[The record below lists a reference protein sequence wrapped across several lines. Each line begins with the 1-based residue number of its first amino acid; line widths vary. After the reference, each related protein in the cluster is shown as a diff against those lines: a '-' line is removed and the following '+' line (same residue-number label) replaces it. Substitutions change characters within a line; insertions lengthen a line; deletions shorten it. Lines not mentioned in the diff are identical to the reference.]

1 MPCCLSGNRN
11 RYLAKIDQQ
20 TQERLDTIIQQ
31 MARAQNITEV
41 LKATDQMTWV
51 GRMNSIQANVTETVN
66 EFTLNRLKKQ
76 GLPQLGGPCP
86 SPLTLAL
93 VAQESR
99 YPHR

>member
-20 TQERLDTIIQQ
+20 AQERLDTIIQQ

-51 GRMNSIQANVTETVN
+51 GRMNSIQANATEIVN
-66 EFTLNRLKKQ
+66 CERIY
-76 GLPQLGGPCP
+76 
-86 SPLTLAL
+86 A
-93 VAQESR
+93 
-99 YPHR
+99 

>member
-11 RYLAKIDQQ
+11 RYLAKIDRQ

-51 GRMNSIQANVTETVN
+51 GRMNSI
-66 EFTLNRLKKQ
+66 
-76 GLPQLGGPCP
+76 
-86 SPLTLAL
+86 
-93 VAQESR
+93 
-99 YPHR
+99 